1 MNPRETKSRI
11 PLALGA
17 ILLTLLLAAVFT
29 LGSLDVPFQP
39 QSWRAVLALYAVSTF
54 VVAALLVFGLIL
66 TRTLLRLWAERSA
79 QRLGARFKTKMVLG
93 AMSISL
99 LPVIF
104 MFYVS
109 YTLLGRTVGRWFPKP
124 LESAAATASE
134 LLADLGHAESGRL
147 LDLATGVVSQ
157 PDRTAQPRVHT
168 SPAPEEILTAA
179 MRAGADAAWI
189 TAPGATLVGFEAG
202 EVVSG
207 TVPPRR
213 LTEPPRRARRLRDG
227 ADIWIVSNRDFVV
240 ALAALPGDSGELYVA
255 RRLPSGF
262 LERYTEM
269 ERQTLAYGH
278 ETQLLRALKN
288 QMVLILLLFTVLLL
302 FAVTWLALFL
312 SKQVTVPIQA
322 LAEGTREVSAG
333 NFDYQVQEQAQ
344 DELGVLVRSFNQM
357 TTQLR
362 DSRRQIDEFTKNLQ
376 QAVQELERRRKLME
390 TILENIPTGVLSL
403 DAEGA
408 ILRANPAVARIFG
421 EAARTA
427 RSLDDLMGPEAA
439 RPVHG
444 LMRRSLRMGVV
455 SREIEVGLGGRL
467 LHAAVTVSS
476 LGPRQASAG
485 YVVVVDDLTELLR
498 AQKSAAWQEVAQR
511 IAHEIKN
518 PLTPIQLSA
527 QRLLR
532 SAGSPD
538 DSVSPGGPVDRDERE
553 LRRMVHECAA
563 LIEREVAALAG
574 LVDEFSQFVRFPSAK
589 LAPSDA
595 NAVVQE
601 ALDVFSGRLDGITTR
616 VQLGANLPLIRGDME
631 LLRRVLVNLIDNAAE
646 ALESS
651 RVKEIQITTR
661 FRPESETVEIAVADT
676 GQGISAQ
683 DKDKLFLP
691 HFSTKHRGTGLG
703 LAIAARI
710 MAEHGGSI
718 RVQDNVPAGSCFL
731 LEIPIAEASVSS
743 YQAQA

>member
-1 MNPRETKSRI
+1 MNPRGAKPRI
-11 PLALGA
+11 RLAFGA

-39 QSWRAVLALYAVSTF
+39 QSWRAVLTLYAVSTF
-54 VVAALLVFGLIL
+54 VVAALLVFGLVL

-79 QRLGARFKTKMVLG
+79 ERLGARFKTKMVLG

-124 LESAAATASE
+124 LETAAATASE
-134 LLADLGHAESGRL
+134 LLGDLGRAESGRL
-147 LDLATGVVSQ
+147 RELASSVASQLDPTTHTGVGS
-157 PDRTAQPRVHT
+157 
-168 SPAPEEILTAA
+168 SPAPEGIVLAA
-179 MRAGADAAWI
+179 IHSGADAAWI
-189 TAPGATLVGFEAG
+189 SAPGTPLVGFEASG
-202 EVVSG
+202 DASG
-207 TVPPRR
+207 TTPPRR
-213 LTEPPRRARRLRDG
+213 LAAPPKRARTLRDG
-227 ADIWIVSNRDFVV
+227 ADIWIVGKQEFVV
-240 ALAALPGDSGELYVA
+240 SGATLPSRSGELIVA
-255 RRLPSGF
+255 RRLPPGF

-269 ERQTLAYGH
+269 ERQALAYGQ

-357 TTQLR
+357 TAQLR
-362 DSRRQIDEFTKNLQ
+362 DSRRQIDEFTRNLQ

-403 DAEGA
+403 DADGA

-427 RSLDDLMGPEAA
+427 RTLDDLTGPEAA
-439 RPVHG
+439 RVVQG
-444 LMRRSLRMGVV
+444 LIRRSLRMGVV

-476 LGPRQASAG
+476 LGPRQANAG

-532 SAGSPD
+532 HASSSNDSLSLEGSPD
-538 DSVSPGGPVDRDERE
+538 RDELE
-553 LRRMVHECAA
+553 LRHMVHECAT

-589 LAPSDA
+589 LSPSDA
-595 NAVVQE
+595 NTVVQE
-601 ALDVFSGRLDGITTR
+601 ALDIFSGRLDGITTR
-616 VQLGANLPLIRGDME
+616 VQLASDLPMIRADME

-651 RVKEIQITTR
+651 PVKEIQVTTR
-661 FRPESETVEIAVADT
+661 FRPETETVEIIVADT
-676 GQGISAQ
+676 GHGISPQ

-691 HFSTKHRGTGLG
+691 HFSTKDRGTGLG
-703 LAIAARI
+703 LAIAGRI

-718 RVQDNVPAGSCFL
+718 RVQDNVPVGSCFV
-731 LEIPIAEASVSS
+731 LEVPIAEASVSS

>member
-1 MNPRETKSRI
+1 MSARDTKPRIR
-11 PLALGA
+11 LALGA
-17 ILLTLLLAAVFT
+17 VLLTLLLAAVFT
-29 LGSLDVPFQP
+29 LGSLDVPFEP
-39 QSWRAVLALYAVSTF
+39 KSWRAVLTLYAVSTF

-79 QRLGARFKTKMVLG
+79 ERLGARFKTKMVLG
-93 AMSISL
+93 AMSISF

-134 LLADLGHAESGRL
+134 LLGDLGHAELERL
-147 LDLATGVVSQ
+147 RELAVGVVSQ
-157 PDRTAQPRVHT
+157 TNQARHPDTSATA
-168 SPAPEEILTAA
+168 EEIVLAA
-179 MRAGADAAWI
+179 IHSGADAAWI
-189 TAPGATLVGFEAG
+189 NAPGIPLVGMEASG
-202 EVVSG
+202 DASVSAQ
-207 TVPPRR
+207 PHR
-213 LTEPPRRARRLRDG
+213 LAGAPLRVRALRDG
-227 ADIWIVSNRDFVV
+227 PDIWLVGRQEFVV
-240 ALAALPGDSGELYVA
+240 ASASLPGRSGELVVA

-262 LERYTEM
+262 LQRYSEM
-269 ERQTLAYGH
+269 EKQTLAYGQ
-278 ETQLLRALKN
+278 ESQLLRALKN

-344 DELGVLVRSFNQM
+344 DELGVLIRSFNQM
-357 TTQLR
+357 TAQLR
-362 DSRRQIDEFTKNLQ
+362 DSRRQIEEFTQNLQ

-403 DAEGA
+403 SAEAA
-408 ILRANPAVARIFG
+408 ILRANPAVVTIFG
-421 EAARTA
+421 ESARSA
-427 RSLDDLMGPEAA
+427 RSLDDLLGPDAA
-439 RPVHG
+439 RVVHG
-444 LMRRSLRMGVV
+444 LMKRSLRMGVA
-455 SREIEVGLGGRL
+455 SREIEVPVGGRL

-476 LGPRQASAG
+476 LGPRQANAG

-498 AQKSAAWQEVAQR
+498 AQKAAAWQEVAQR

-532 SAGSPD
+532 HAGWGN
-538 DSVSPGGPVDRDERE
+538 DSGSTKEPTNQEDRE
-553 LRRMVHECAA
+553 LRAIVHECAA
-563 LIEREVAALAG
+563 LIEREVATLAE
-574 LVDEFSQFVRFPSAK
+574 LVSEFSQFVRFPSAK

-595 NAVVQE
+595 NTAVQE
-601 ALDVFSGRLDGITTR
+601 ALAVFSGRLEGIGTR
-616 VQLGANLPLIRGDME
+616 MRLAEDLPPIRADME
-631 LLRRVLVNLIDNAAE
+631 LLRRVLINLIDNAAE

-651 RVKEIQITTR
+651 RVKEIEITTR
-661 FRPESETVEIAVADT
+661 FRPETETVEIAVADT
-676 GQGISAQ
+676 GHGISAQ
-683 DKDKLFLP
+683 DKDRLFLP
-691 HFSTKHRGTGLG
+691 HFSTKERGTGLG

-718 RVQDNVPAGSCFL
+718 RVQDNVPVGSCFV
-731 LEIPIAEASVSS
+731 LEVPIAEASVSS

>member
-1 MNPRETKSRI
+1 MSARGTKPRIR
-11 PLALGA
+11 LALGA

-29 LGSLDVPFQP
+29 LGSLDVPFEP
-39 QSWRAVLALYAVSTF
+39 KSWRAVLTLYAVSTF

-79 QRLGARFKTKMVLG
+79 ERLGARFKTKMVLG

-124 LESAAATASE
+124 LEAAAAMSSE
-134 LLADLGHAESGRL
+134 LLGDLGHAELERL
-147 LDLATGVVSQ
+147 REVAAGVVSETNQ
-157 PDRTAQPRVHT
+157 ARHPDTSATA
-168 SPAPEEILTAA
+168 EEIVLAA
-179 MRAGADAAWI
+179 IHSGADAAWI
-189 TAPGATLVGFEAG
+189 SAPRIPMVGMEASG
-202 EVVSG
+202 DASVSAQPHRVAG
-207 TVPPRR
+207 TPVRV
-213 LTEPPRRARRLRDG
+213 RALRDG
-227 ADIWIVSNRDFVV
+227 PDIWLVGRQEFVV
-240 ALAALPGDSGELYVA
+240 ASASLPGRSGELFVA

-262 LERYTEM
+262 LQRYSEM
-269 ERQTLAYGH
+269 EKQTLAYGQ
-278 ETQLLRALKN
+278 ESQLLRALKN

-344 DELGVLVRSFNQM
+344 DELGVLVRSFNEM
-357 TTQLR
+357 TAQLR
-362 DSRRQIDEFTKNLQ
+362 DSRRQIEEFTQNLQ

-403 DAEGA
+403 SAEAA
-408 ILRANPAVARIFG
+408 ILRANPAVVTIFG
-421 EAARTA
+421 ESA
-427 RSLDDLMGPEAA
+427 RSARCLDDLLGPDAA
-439 RPVHG
+439 RVVHG
-444 LMRRSLRMGVV
+444 LMKRSLRMGVA
-455 SREIEVGLGGRL
+455 SREIEVPVGGRL

-476 LGPRQASAG
+476 LGPRQANAG

-498 AQKSAAWQEVAQR
+498 AQKAAAWQEVAQR

-532 SAGSPD
+532 HAGWGS
-538 DSVSPGGPVDRDERE
+538 DSGSTKESINPEDRE
-553 LRRMVHECAA
+553 LRGIVHECAA
-563 LIEREVAALAG
+563 LIEREVATLAE
-574 LVDEFSQFVRFPSAK
+574 LVSEFSQFVRFPSAK

-595 NAVVQE
+595 NTVVQE
-601 ALDVFSGRLDGITTR
+601 ALAVFSGRLEGIGTR
-616 VQLGANLPLIRGDME
+616 VRLADDLPLIRADME
-631 LLRRVLVNLIDNAAE
+631 LLRRVLINLIDNAAE

-651 RVKEIQITTR
+651 RVKEIDITTR
-661 FRPESETVEIAVADT
+661 FRPETETVEIAVADT
-676 GQGISAQ
+676 GHGISAR
-683 DKDKLFLP
+683 DKDRLFLP
-691 HFSTKHRGTGLG
+691 HFSTKERGTGLG

-718 RVQDNVPAGSCFL
+718 RVQDNVPVGSCFV
-731 LEIPIAEASVSS
+731 LEVPIAEASVSS
-743 YQAQA
+743 YQAPA

>member
-1 MNPRETKSRI
+1 MNPHDAKPRI
-11 PLALGA
+11 RLALGGV
-17 ILLTLLLAAVFT
+17 LLSLLLAVVFT
-29 LGSLDVPFQP
+29 LGSLDVPFRP
-39 QSWRAVLALYAVSTF
+39 EGWRAFLALCAVTTF
-54 VVAALLVFGLIL
+54 VVAALLVFALIL

-79 QRLGARFKTKMVLG
+79 ERLGARFKTKMVLG

-134 LLADLGHAESGRL
+134 LLSDLGHAESGRL
-147 LDLATGVVSQ
+147 KDLASSVASRLERTTRQGVRST
-157 PDRTAQPRVHT
+157 PTL
-168 SPAPEEILTAA
+168 EEMVIAA
-179 MRAGADAAWI
+179 IHSGADAAWVS
-189 TAPGATLVGFEAG
+189 TPGTPFVGFEAG
-202 EVVSG
+202 GGPPG
-207 TVPPRR
+207 TVQMHRFAA
-213 LTEPPRRARRLRDG
+213 LPRRARTLRDG
-227 ADIWIVSNRDFVV
+227 AEIWTAGKHEYV
-240 ALAALPGDSGELYVA
+240 AAGASLPGRSGELLVG
-255 RRLPSGF
+255 RRLPPGF
-262 LERYTEM
+262 LGRYAEM
-269 ERQTLAYGH
+269 EKQTLAYGQ
-278 ETQLLRALKN
+278 ETQLLRALKT
-288 QMVLILLLFTVLLL
+288 QMVLILLLFTVLLV
-302 FAVTWLALFL
+302 FAVTWIALFL

-333 NFDYQVQEQAQ
+333 NFDYQVQEQAH

-357 TTQLR
+357 TVQLR
-362 DSRRQIDEFTKNLQ
+362 DSRRQIDEFTQSLQ

-390 TILENIPTGVLSL
+390 TILESIPTGVLSL
-403 DAEGA
+403 DAAGS

-421 EAARTA
+421 EPARTA
-427 RSLDDLMGPEAA
+427 RSMDDLMGTDAA
-439 RPVHG
+439 RLVQA

-476 LGPRQASAG
+476 LGTRQANAG

-532 SAGSPD
+532 HASSRNDSLAPEGSR
-538 DSVSPGGPVDRDERE
+538 DRDELE
-553 LRRMVHECAA
+553 LLRMVHECAT

-574 LVDEFSQFVRFPSAK
+574 LVNEFSQFVRFPSAK
-589 LAPSDA
+589 LSPSDA

-616 VQLGANLPLIRGDME
+616 VQLASDLPLIRADME

-646 ALESS
+646 ALDSS
-651 RVKEIQITTR
+651 PVKEIQITTR
-661 FRPESETVEIAVADT
+661 FRPETETVEILVADT
-676 GQGISAQ
+676 GHGISPQ

-691 HFSTKHRGTGLG
+691 HFSTKDRGTGLG

-718 RVQDNVPAGSCFL
+718 RVQDNVPVGSCFL
-731 LEIPIAEASVSS
+731 LEVPIAEAPVSL
-743 YQAQA
+743 QAQA

>member
-1 MNPRETKSRI
+1 MNPRDAKPRI
-11 PLALGA
+11 RLALGA

-54 VVAALLVFGLIL
+54 AVAALLVFGLIL
-66 TRTLLRLWAERSA
+66 TRTLLRLWAERGA

-124 LESAAATASE
+124 LETAAATASE
-134 LLADLGHAESGRL
+134 LLSDLGQAESGRL
-147 LDLATGVVSQ
+147 RDLAAIAISESMQTMHQGIR
-157 PDRTAQPRVHT
+157 P
-168 SPAPEEILTAA
+168 SPAPEEIATAA
-179 MRAGADAAWI
+179 IHSGADAAWVS
-189 TAPGATLVGFEAG
+189 TPGTPPVAFEAAG
-202 EVVSG
+202 GASG
-207 TVPPRR
+207 AVPPRR
-213 LTEPPRRARRLRDG
+213 FAALPRRARTLRDG
-227 ADIWIVSNRDFVV
+227 AEIWMVGKQEFAV
-240 ALAALPGDSGELYVA
+240 ARAVLPGHSGELFVG
-255 RRLPSGF
+255 RRLPPGF
-262 LERYTEM
+262 LERYAEM
-269 ERQTLAYGH
+269 ERQTLAYGQ

-312 SKQVTVPIQA
+312 SKQVTVPIEA

-357 TTQLR
+357 TIQLR
-362 DSRRQIDEFTKNLQ
+362 DSRRQIDEFTRNLQ

-427 RSLDDLMGPEAA
+427 RSLDDLVGPEAA
-439 RPVHG
+439 LLVQG

-476 LGPRQASAG
+476 LGARQANAG

-498 AQKSAAWQEVAQR
+498 AQKAAAWQEVAQR

-532 SAGSPD
+532 HA
-538 DSVSPGGPVDRDERE
+538 SPGNDPLRPGDSPHQDEQD
-553 LRRMVHECAA
+553 LTRMVHECAT
-563 LIEREVAALAG
+563 LIEREVGTLAG
-574 LVDEFSQFVRFPSAK
+574 LVGEFSQFVRFPSAK

-601 ALDVFSGRLDGITTR
+601 ALDIFSGRLEGIAMR
-616 VQLGANLPLIRGDME
+616 AQLASNLPPIRADME

-651 RVKEIQITTR
+651 RVKEIHITTR
-661 FRPESETVEIAVADT
+661 FRPETETVEIAVADT
-676 GQGISAQ
+676 GPGISAQ

-691 HFSTKHRGTGLG
+691 HFSTKDRGTGLG

-718 RVQDNVPAGSCFL
+718 RVQDNVPVGSCFL
-731 LEIPIAEASVSS
+731 LEVPIAEVPVSS
-743 YQAQA
+743 EQTQV